1 VRTPKVAAALAVA
14 VLAASCGGGG
24 KSAALDPVKAIRDSV
39 EPRFR
44 PPENGKLTPAQV
56 DLYLKLRAAGP
67 GGEVE
72 AARALGVDPAELQWT
87 RSRVAEALQALT
99 ARAVREAVVDSYTKG
114 IAALREARRVSRD
127 SRTSARLDGEI
138 AALERE
144 RNAARRTEPLLP
156 GVAQN
161 AALIAPRRSQI
172 ESAGP

>member
-1 VRTPKVAAALAVA
+1 VRTRTAVAGLALA
-14 VLAASCGGGG
+14 LAGTACGGGE
-24 KSAALDPVKAIRDSV
+24 KTTALDPVRAIRKSV

-44 PPENGKLTPAQV
+44 PPEDGRLTQAQA
-56 DLYLKLRAAGP
+56 DLYLKLRGAGP

-72 AARALGVDPAELQWT
+72 AARTLGVDPAEVQWT
-87 RSRVAEALQALT
+87 RSRIAEALQALD
-99 ARAVREAVVDSYTKG
+99 ARAVREAAVESYTKG

-127 SRTSARLDGEI
+127 SRTSARLDAEI

-144 RNAARRTEPLLP
+144 RTAARRTEPLLP

-161 AALIAPRRSQI
+161 AALIAPRRAQL

>member
-1 VRTPKVAAALAVA
+1 LAA
-14 VLAASCGGGG
+14 VLVGIACGGGG
-24 KSAALDPVKAIRDSV
+24 KSAALDPVRAIRQRV

-44 PPENGKLTPAQV
+44 PAEDGRLTRAQV
-56 DLYLKLRAAGP
+56 DLYLRLRGAGP

-72 AARALGVDPAELQWT
+72 AARTLGVDPAELQWT
-87 RSRVAEALQALT
+87 RSRIAEALQALD
-99 ARAVREAVVDSYTKG
+99 ARAVREAAVDSYTKG

-127 SRTSARLDGEI
+127 SKTSARLDGEI

-144 RNAARRTEPLLP
+144 RTAARRTEPLLP

-161 AALIAPRRSQI
+161 AALIAPRRAQL